1 MFPKINNE
9 EHEECSWFVFGI
21 KATLE
26 RKNGPYPCYKINRL
40 KNGSRSAFFPKNR
53 VISCNLHGGL
63 GVVKPQTYSAKERRV
78 SLNRIFQTTL
88 ACLLSS
94 RCRKNGSSNYSVAL
108 IVTLIDICE
117 LMSANN
123 LTPLSSSLRS
133 EKRNIRMFVKYR
145 SMDILRSSLDKKIPS
160 FYRSNGI
167 YTFLLDCLVKITII
181 TESF

>member
-26 RKNGPYPCYKINRL
+26 RKNGYSCYKINRL
-40 KNGSRSAFFPKNR
+40 KSGSRSAFFPKNR

-88 ACLLSS
+88 ACLPSS
-94 RCRKNGSSNYSVAL
+94 RCRKNGFSNYSVAL

-117 LMSANN
+117 LMSPNN
-123 LTPLSSSLRS
+123 LTPLSSSLRG
-133 EKRNIRMFVKYR
+133 EKRNIRMFMKYR
-145 SMDILRSSLDKKIPS
+145 SIGVLRSSFDKKIPS

-181 TESF
+181 TESS